1 MVGYTNLQCPRARL
15 DSTSPCPDLTS
26 HPLLYMYWYIACAR
40 GAFVSTSHGHTE
52 GHLTTPD
59 PLSRGRPTPGLSTTA
74 LERPTKDNLARIA
87 ATLRV
92 SSGAGGFVFAL
103 LDDFQSHSLAKV
115 FFGRLT
121 PYKAWLALCCAA
133 HSFMAPL
140 TFVLCRS
147 YAVKPSRLWP
157 FLVLGPP
164 RGYYKDPAGQQHVGR
179 YAYDSSRTREQDTT
193 IQPRATRTIPT
204 LRSLSDLLTL
214 DTLERHQV
222 RKPSDSIT
230 QQRHAASAS
239 FQNPPVWFAAHR

>member
-103 LDDFQSHSLAKV
+103 LDDFQSHPLAKV
-115 FFGRLT
+115 FLRTAHPLQGVACPLLCGSLFHGAAHVCVVPQLCSQT
-121 PYKAWLALCCAA
+121 VSTLALLGPWPPARLLQGPGRPA
-133 HSFMAPL
+133 
-140 TFVLCRS
+140 TCRS
-147 YAVKPSRLWP
+147 LCLRL
-157 FLVLGPP
+157 
-164 RGYYKDPAGQQHVGR
+164 KSHT
-179 YAYDSSRTREQDTT
+179 RTRYYYTT
-193 IQPRATRTIPT
+193 
-204 LRSLSDLLTL
+204 
-214 DTLERHQV
+214 
-222 RKPSDSIT
+222 PSHTHNSYPAVT
-230 QQRHAASAS
+230 QRLAHA
-239 FQNPPVWFAAHR
+239 